1 MNFAESP
8 ISNVLSVNLTI
19 WGPVMR
25 NLLAGTFA
33 ATALTLAVSFSA
45 PVLAEPAAD
54 PTVHQIYEAAEAGH
68 FDQAQQMMDQVLKDH
83 PKSAKAH
90 YVQAELYAKEGKTAL
105 ARAELAEAEGI
116 DPGLTHE
123 NPGSVLALKSQLGVS
138 ARPTQSPRVTG
149 LSSAPA
155 SPHFPWG
162 TALIFVIVIG
172 FVWMLFRRRSTYSQY
187 PAAGPGGPGYG
198 GPGGYGPGGPV
209 GGGGMG
215 SGIAGGLAS
224 GLAVG
229 AGVVAG
235 EELAHHFL
243 DGGNRESGGVIPPA
257 NAGEWQQSSNS
268 DMGGSDFGVNDAG
281 GWDDSS
287 GGGGGGGD
295 DWS

>member
-1 MNFAESP
+1 M
-8 ISNVLSVNLTI
+8 
-19 WGPVMR
+19 
-25 NLLAGTFA
+25 LAGTFA
-33 ATALTLAVSFSA
+33 ATALTFAVTFSA
-45 PVLAEPAAD
+45 PVLADPAAD
-54 PTVHQIYEAAEAGH
+54 PTVHQIYEAAEAGR

-123 NPGSVLALKSQLGVS
+123 NQRSVLALKSQLGVS
-138 ARPTQSPRVTG
+138 ARPAQSPRVMG
-149 LSSAPA
+149 LSSPPA
-155 SPHFPWG
+155 APHFPWG

-172 FVWMLFRRRSTYSQY
+172 VVWMLFRRRSTYSQY
-187 PAAGPGGPGYG
+187 PAAGPGAPGYG

-243 DGGNRESGGVIPPA
+243 DGGNREGGGVIPPA

-287 GGGGGGGD
+287 GGGGGGGGD